1 MKLRVTILSCY
12 LDNAATTALSPE
24 MKEYL
29 TSMLDVFGNPSS
41 AHSEGINA
49 KRLVEEIREKIA
61 EFIKADS
68 SENIYFTSSGSASNA
83 LGIWG
88 YAVANKC
95 TILYPPTVHK
105 SILKTIH
112 NLADYY
118 NTGSGIL
125 EVDSCGNVNIDY
137 LKYALCTGCHQKLV
151 IVDYANSEIG
161 TIQNIK
167 EIASVVHSRGSYCK
181 DKIFVDCTG
190 SVSTIPLN
198 VTELNIDMAS
208 FSAHKLGA
216 LKGVGVLYKKNN
228 IELAPLIC
236 GRQEQGLFAG
246 TENVLGILSLG
257 KAIDLMSYDKTSYN
271 RDFVWNS
278 IKNIEGVSLI
288 GTPLDKN
295 RLINNLYVCVKGV
308 KGRDIAALMDD
319 VYKIQISTGSA
330 CNNGSPSPSSAALAI
345 GLSEE
350 EANSCVRISFNG
362 SETEDELKE
371 FCKSF
376 STCIKMLRGLND

>member
-1 MKLRVTILSCY
+1 MSCY
-12 LDNAATTALSPE
+12 LDNAATSPLTSE

-41 AHSEGINA
+41 AHSEGVNV
-49 KRLVEEIREKIA
+49 KRLIEEARVKIA
-61 EFIKADS
+61 KFIKADS
-68 SENIYFTSSGSASNA
+68 LENICFTSSGSASNT

-95 TILYPPTVHK
+95 TILYSPTVHK
-105 SILKTIH
+105 SILKTIR

-118 NTGSGIL
+118 NIGSGYL
-125 EVDSCGNVNIDY
+125 DVDCYGNIDVDY

-151 IVDYANSEIG
+151 VVDYANSEIG

-167 EIASVVHSRGSYCK
+167 EIADITHYRGK
-181 DKIFVDCTG
+181 FHNDRLFVDCTG
-190 SVSTIPLN
+190 SVSTIPLD
-198 VTELNIDMAS
+198 VAELNIDMAS

-216 LKGVGVLYKKNN
+216 LKGVGVLYKKCD

-236 GRQEQGLFAG
+236 GSQEQGLFAG

-257 KAIDLMSYDKTSYN
+257 KAIDLLDYTKTSHN
-271 RDFVWNS
+271 RNFVWNNIKEIES
-278 IKNIEGVSLI
+278 ISLV

-295 RLINNLYVCVKGV
+295 RLINNLYVCIKDVKGSDLV
-308 KGRDIAALMDD
+308 SLMDD
-319 VYKIQISTGSA
+319 LYKIQISTGSA
-330 CNNGSPSPSSAALAI
+330 CNNGSTTPSSIAMAI

-350 EANSCVRISFNG
+350 DANSCVRIGFSGN
-362 SETEDELKE
+362 ETEDELKE
-371 FCKSF
+371 FCKNF
-376 STCIKMLRGLND
+376 STCIKMLRDLND

>member
-1 MKLRVTILSCY
+1 MLNCY
-12 LDNAATTALSPE
+12 LDNAATKPMSLE
-24 MKEYL
+24 MKNYL
-29 TSMLDVFGNPSS
+29 TDMLDVFGNPSS
-41 AHSEGINA
+41 THSEGVKAN
-49 KRLVEEIREKIA
+49 RLIENVRENVA
-61 EFIKADS
+61 GFIKTDS

-95 TILYPPTVHK
+95 TILYSPTVHK

-118 NTGSGIL
+118 NTGSGAL
-125 EVDSCGNVNIDY
+125 EVDSYGNINIDY
-137 LKYALCTGCHQKLV
+137 LKYAISTGCHQKLV
-151 IVDYANSEIG
+151 VVDYANSEIG

-167 EIASVVHSRGSYCK
+167 EVASVVHSRGSYCK
-181 DKIFVDCTG
+181 DKLFVDCTG
-190 SVSTIPLN
+190 SISTIPLN

-236 GRQEQGLFAG
+236 GSQEQGLFAG

-257 KAIDLMSYDKTSYN
+257 KAIDLINYDKTSYN

-288 GTPLDKN
+288 GAPLDKN
-295 RLINNLYVCVKGV
+295 RLTNNLYVCVKSV
-308 KGRDIAALMDD
+308 KGSDVAALMDD

-330 CNNGSPSPSSAALAI
+330 CNNGSPTPSHTALAI

-350 EANSCVRISFNG
+350 EANSCVRISFSGN
-362 SETEDELKE
+362 ETEEELNE

-376 STCIKMLRGLND
+376 GTCIKMLRDLND